1 MVQGHRLNLL
11 YSLAGPVTASLA
23 LHAALLGTMASVA
36 GEQAIGERRQD
47 SLQVLI
53 KAPAPVG
60 TPAAR
65 PEPPRLPLP
74 RRYLKSSELDQSP
87 VPVALAPLVYPEKEY
102 MNRIRG
108 VVRMQIYI
116 SEDGAVERYEV
127 VSAVPAGRFEQ
138 AAIEAVLAS
147 RFRPGIKGGRA
158 VPSQKLIEVGF
169 DPYGPRPGEGP

>member
-1 MVQGHRLNLL
+1 MVQGHRLRVLSN
-11 YSLAGPVTASLA
+11 LAGPVAASLT
-23 LHAALLGTMASVA
+23 LHAALLGTMASAA
-36 GEQAIGERRQD
+36 GERAVGERRQD

-53 KAPAPVG
+53 KASAPAA
-60 TPAAR
+60 TPPAR
-65 PEPPRLPLP
+65 PEPARLPVP

-102 MNRIRG
+102 VNRIRG

-116 SEDGAVERYEV
+116 SEEGAVERYEV

-169 DPYGPRPGEGP
+169 DPYGPRPGEKP